1 MPATP
6 KFYWR
11 QPVTVPAGEDVGADK
26 WGSYASARKPSST
39 GASNQM
45 PPGYEPQAKNGFGS
59 NIGGGYI
66 TQDDVDRGFCE
77 HDKPTY
83 GDRSYGDTE

>member
-11 QPVTVPAGEDVGADK
+11 QPVSVPGNEGGDSWGSFAKVRKSSAGE
-26 WGSYASARKPSST
+26 
-39 GASNQM
+39 SNQM
-45 PPGYEPQAKNGFGS
+45 PPGYEPQAKNAFGKKIADG
-59 NIGGGYI
+59 NVTAEDADCGY
-66 TQDDVDRGFCE
+66 CE
-77 HDKPTY
+77 YDKPTY

>member
-11 QPVTVPAGEDVGADK
+11 QPVDVPAGEDVGADK
-26 WGSYASARKPSST
+26 WATAKSARKSSAQAN
-39 GASNQM
+39 GNQM

-59 NIGGGYI
+59 VLSDGYV
-66 TQDDVDRGFCE
+66 TPEDCDEGYCE
-77 HDKPTY
+77 LPKPTY
-83 GDRSYGDTE
+83 GDRSYGDND

>member
-11 QPVTVPAGEDVGADK
+11 QPVSVPAGEDVGADK
-26 WGSYASARKPSST
+26 WAAPTHKSSG

-45 PPGYEPQAKNGFGS
+45 PPGYEPQAKNGFGKKIS
-59 NIGGGYI
+59 DGNVTAEDADMGY
-66 TQDDVDRGFCE
+66 CE
-77 HDKPTY
+77 YDKPTY